1 LLAWSATALAR
12 SSRLAISRVAPLFR
26 AVRDAAARLAALG
39 PVRAVLD
46 CPAQLRLLAMNV
58 APGGDVSQDI
68 HLRSVVDTARNFH
81 NPSHWCKE
89 PAQEDNLALASPTSM
104 PGDPHIT
111 SPAK

>member
-1 LLAWSATALAR
+1 
-12 SSRLAISRVAPLFR
+12 
-26 AVRDAAARLAALG
+26 
-39 PVRAVLD
+39 
-46 CPAQLRLLAMNV
+46 MNV

-89 PAQEDNLALASPTSM
+89 PAEEDNLALASPTSM